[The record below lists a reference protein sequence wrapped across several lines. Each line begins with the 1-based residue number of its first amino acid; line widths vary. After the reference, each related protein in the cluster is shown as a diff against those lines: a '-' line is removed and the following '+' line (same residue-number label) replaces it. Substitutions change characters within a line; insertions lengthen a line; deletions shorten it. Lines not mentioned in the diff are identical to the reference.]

1 MFLALFLQYVGSPP
15 AGPKSPFKPQL
26 RNSSST
32 IIGTRLGTSVNGT
45 GTLPNGPYFVSTK
58 GAVFQPLRL
67 YSDFA
72 GAFTQPLISNGNTF
86 APIPAAV
93 AGIQSPAVGVPSRLY
108 FTSSS
113 EKPLAGVRL
122 GVKDIFDVAGVKT
135 GDGNRA
141 IYGIYPEK
149 TVNAVPVQQ
158 LLDAGAVLVGKM
170 KTSQFANG
178 ESATEDWID
187 YHSPFN
193 PRGDG
198 YNDPSSSSSGP
209 GAGAASYPWLDL
221 TLGSDTGGSIR
232 GPSQV
237 NGLFGNR
244 PSHGLVDLTGVMPL
258 APELD
263 TAGFLCRDS
272 AIWAAAAQVL
282 YPGFELYD
290 QFPKKI
296 MILNHFPTS
305 SDSPSD
311 VIILNF
317 LSDLKTFLTATI
329 STLDLNDA
337 WTKTKPSTAPSTLN
351 GLLNITYPIL
361 ISQEQTKLVRDPFYA
376 TYGAIHDGRLPAV
389 DTVPL
394 VRWAFGDSYPAS
406 ALGDAIIN
414 KTIFMDWFNGNVLV
428 NDSKTCSDSLLL
440 YVGSTAESSD
450 PRNFYG
456 K

>member
-1 MFLALFLQYVGSPP
+1 MFLQYIGSSP

-32 IIGTRLGTSVNGT
+32 IIGTSLGTGVNGT
-45 GTLPNGPYFVSTK
+45 GTLPNGPYFISTK

-72 GAFTQPLISNGNTF
+72 GAFTQPLIPNGNTF
-86 APIPAAV
+86 APLPAAI
-93 AGIQSPAVGVPSRLY
+93 AGIESPAVGVPSRLY
-108 FTSSS
+108 FNPSP

-141 IYGIYPEK
+141 YYGLYPEK
-149 TVNAVPVQQ
+149 KANAVAVQK

-170 KTSQFANG
+170 KTSQFANS
-178 ESATEDWID
+178 EFATEDWID
-187 YHSPFN
+187 YHAPFN

-209 GAGAASYPWLDL
+209 AAGLASYPWLDL

-232 GPSQV
+232 NPAQI

-263 TAGFLCRDS
+263 TAGLLCRNS
-272 AIWAAAAQVL
+272 AMWATAAQVL
-282 YPGFELYD
+282 YSGLEIYG
-290 QFPKKI
+290 QFPNKI
-296 MILNHFPTS
+296 VVLNGFPTS
-305 SDSPSD
+305 GDSPSD
-311 VIILNF
+311 AIILDFLTRLESF
-317 LSDLKTFLTATI
+317 LSGSS
-329 STLDLNDA
+329 STLDLDDLWA
-337 WTKTKPSTAPSTLN
+337 KTRPSSAPSTLD

-361 ISQEQTKLVRDPFYA
+361 TSQEQTKLVRDPFYA
-376 TYGAIHDGRLPAV
+376 AYGAIHDGRLPAV
-389 DTVPL
+389 DTAPL

-406 ALGDAIIN
+406 ALTDAINN

-428 NDSKTCSDSLLL
+428 NDSITCSDKLLL
-440 YVGSTAESSD
+440 YVGSTTDDSD
-450 PRNFYG
+450 PRNYYG
-456 K
+456 E